1 MRWSRAEFSNVVA
14 RVRSAAGFVLID
26 ALVSLVITSLVI
38 AVLFGAVSQNLTA
51 TERAADRYQAA
62 LLARSKLGSL
72 GIADTLAEGQSEGQF
87 DPTFSWV
94 LTVSQDEALS
104 AGHEAA
110 SVTLVSVRLDVRW
123 QRQAKKFQLTYRTRR
138 LAPQKEASAF
148 ATGGIASGHVGR
160 SG

>member
-1 MRWSRAEFSNVVA
+1 MA
-14 RVRSAAGFVLID
+14 RFRSTAGFVLID
-26 ALVSLVITSLVI
+26 ALVALVITSLVI
-38 AVLFGAVSQNLTA
+38 AVLVEAVSQNLTA
-51 TERAADRYQAA
+51 AERAEDRYQAA

-72 GIADTLAEGQSEGQF
+72 GIADALVEGQSEGQF

-94 LTVSQDEALS
+94 LTVSKDEALS

-110 SVTLVSVRLDVRW
+110 PVTLFSVQLDVRW
-123 QRQAKKFQLTYRTRR
+123 QRQSKRFQLTYRTRR

-148 ATGGIASGHVGR
+148 VTGGIASGHVGR